1 MCLPEP
7 NENRL
12 EWNGKLQEWNWGRGH
27 VDMEQ
32 QRKCLNACAQK
43 LSLGLVWRELQVF
56 SKLIYRGRNQHRRDK
71 CYQRL
76 SRVEI

>member
-1 MCLPEP
+1 
-7 NENRL
+7 
-12 EWNGKLQEWNWGRGH
+12 
-27 VDMEQ
+27 MEE
-32 QRKCLNACAQK
+32 QRKWLNACAQK

-76 SRVEI
+76 TRVEIWVAGKGY